1 MHINSLT
8 AYYEEKEKLHRRQ
21 QNILSFLENQRVEM
35 TDRQIMFRMGF
46 TEPNAVR
53 PRITELIEKGF
64 LEECGKVKCLVT
76 KKNVRTVRIKP
87 RIRPEQNET
96 QQEMEL

>member
-8 AYYEEKEKLHRRQ
+8 AYYEEKERLHRRQ
-21 QNILSFLENQRVEM
+21 QNVLSFLENQRVPM
-35 TDRQIMFRMGF
+35 TDRQIMFRMGYL
-46 TEPNAVR
+46 EPNAVR

-76 KKNVRTVRIKP
+76 KKNVRTVRIKA
-87 RIRPEQNET
+87 RVQEQM
-96 QQEMEL
+96 EML